1 MCHACMGTVL
11 HTLCMHYPNMFN
23 KEDMHTMYIY
33 HYLCLQ
39 WHGRITPAAY
49 AATLREA
56 RIRTSMGYAL
66 I

>member
-1 MCHACMGTVL
+1 
-11 HTLCMHYPNMFN
+11 
-23 KEDMHTMYIY
+23 MYIY

-66 I
+66 M